1 MNERQKNF
9 LFELLAQPSAP
20 FREQSI
26 VDVLLLQLQRKKIP
40 CFIDPIG
47 NLVVGVA
54 NRADYRKLV
63 SAGSKE
69 PVRVFV
75 AHMDH
80 PGFHGAKWINSRR
93 LLVKWHGGSPTR
105 FLAGAKVWLADT
117 NGYIGYGLLRKPVL
131 HKSKRYLVSAE
142 VQLDTKDLSSRYG
155 NASQLYGGLQ
165 FRKPVWQQGK
175 KIYTRAAD
183 DLVGVYSIMETAF
196 SLFSKNKRSGSSP
209 FIGLITR
216 GEEVGFVGAVGHLEL
231 GWLDAAARPV
241 VAVSLEASRTLPGA
255 EIGKGPVLRQGDWR
269 TVFSSSGLKVLADI
283 GNKLLK
289 GKHQRKLMDG
299 GSCEATAT
307 TAWGLETIGMSVPLG
322 NYHNQS
328 LEGGPGSR
336 GPRGP
341 APEFVHIDDID
352 GMVKMCR
359 GLMAPGLPWADP
371 WKDQRIRLS
380 KNNRKY
386 RRHL

>member
-1 MNERQKNF
+1 MNIRQKNF

-20 FREQSI
+20 FREHSVI
-26 VDVLLLQLQRKKIP
+26 NVLLRHLQRRAIP
-40 CFIDPIG
+40 CFADPVG

-54 NRADYRKLV
+54 SPADYRRLISVK
-63 SAGSKE
+63 SGE
-69 PVRVFV
+69 PVRLFI

-80 PGFHGAKWINSRR
+80 PGFHGAGWISERR
-93 LLVKWHGGSPTR
+93 LRVKWHGGSPTR
-105 FLAGAKVWLADT
+105 FLSGTKVWLADGE
-117 NGYIGYGLLRKPVL
+117 GYVGQGLLRKPVL

-142 VQLDTKDLSSRYG
+142 VRLDNKDLHSRFG
-155 NASQLYGGLQ
+155 TASQLYGGLQ

-196 SLFSKNKRSGSSP
+196 SLFGRNKRSGSAP

-255 EIGKGPVLRQGDWR
+255 VIGRGPVLRQGDWR
-269 TVFSSSGLKVLADI
+269 TVFSASGLKVLADI
-283 GNKLLK
+283 GNRLLK
-289 GKHQRKLMDG
+289 GRHQRKLMDG

-328 LEGGPGSR
+328 LEGGPDSR
-336 GPRGP
+336 GPNGP
-341 APEFVHIDDID
+341 APEFVHVDDID

-359 GLMAPGLPWADP
+359 GLMDKGLPWADP
-371 WKDQRIRLS
+371 WKDQRTRLS
-380 KNNRKY
+380 KN
-386 RRHL
+386 RHRFRNQL